1 MRRFLRLSREVLL
14 TVGAVLGTAC
24 IVLAIVGAAYNVKP
38 LIFRSGSM
46 GPTIPAGALGLA
58 KPAEASA
65 LKVGDIVSVKS
76 HGTRITHRIQKINV
90 SGATANLTL
99 KGDANR
105 VPDAHSYRVKSA
117 DRVFFHMPYAGYFVS
132 YASGPVGLIITGMLA
147 SMLLWLVVRPTRRG
161 SASGDSLTSA
171 VGKRRLTGGVRRGSG
186 AALLLLGATVLT
198 WGSLRPVAAWATF
211 SDQGTVGSGSL
222 SAYTVVSQAQ
232 PTCTEVNGF
241 LGLGNIARL
250 TWSQVNAK
258 YEYFW
263 ELRTTGGT
271 AVASGTVGAGTA
283 QGGTVTLDIST
294 GLIGTNANYNVVVRA
309 RLASSTSWVA
319 SSTTT
324 TQVRRASIIIIG
336 VSFRCGW
343 S

>member
-1 MRRFLRLSREVLL
+1 MRRFFRLSREVLL
-14 TVGAVLGTAC
+14 TVGAILGTAC

-58 KPAEASA
+58 KPADASD

-76 HGTRITHRIQKINV
+76 HGTRITHRIQRISV
-90 SGATANLTL
+90 SGATADLTL

-117 DRVFFHMPYAGYFVS
+117 DRVFFHLPYAGYFVS

-161 SASGDSLTSA
+161 GAS
-171 VGKRRLTGGVRRGSG
+171 RTGGARRGSG

-198 WGSLRPVAAWATF
+198 WGSLRPVAAWASF
-211 SDQGTVGSGSL
+211 SDQGTVGSGSF
-222 SAYTVVSQAQ
+222 SAHTVVSQAQ
-232 PTCTEVNGF
+232 PTCTDVNGF

-258 YEYFW
+258 YEYYW

-271 AVASGTVGAGTA
+271 AVASGTVGSGTA

-294 GLIGTNANYNVVVRA
+294 GLIGANANYNVVVRA

-319 SSTTT
+319 SSATT